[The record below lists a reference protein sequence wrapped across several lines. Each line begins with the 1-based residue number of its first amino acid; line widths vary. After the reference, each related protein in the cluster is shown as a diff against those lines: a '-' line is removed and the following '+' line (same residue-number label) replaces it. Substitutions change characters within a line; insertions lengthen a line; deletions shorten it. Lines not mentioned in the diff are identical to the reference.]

1 MARLAVSQWEGR
13 RFRAAN
19 GRAGLLFPAIAL
31 LFVLCGAATGEP
43 SRVPAEAES
52 ARSVPGETVEQ
63 ALCRLIEGA
72 ATRNDLPV
80 DFFTRLI
87 WRESSF
93 RSGAVSPKG
102 AQGIAQFMPGT
113 AAERGL
119 ADPFDPEA
127 ALPASAALLAELQ
140 TRFGNLGLA
149 AAAYNAGPSRVER
162 WLGGQGGLP
171 LETQDYLIFV
181 TGRSAEDW
189 AADRAAALRPPA
201 AGAPA
206 EPMPLPPPP
215 KTDCLTVTAALRRG
229 GGEIAQEIATVTA
242 PWGVQLS
249 GNFSKARALSSY
261 QRTQKRYAALLE
273 GTEPMIIGTRLRS
286 RGSRA
291 FYRVR
296 VAQPSR
302 EAATALCN
310 RLRRAGGACIVL
322 PS

>member
-1 MARLAVSQWEGR
+1 MVQQAASQWEGR
-13 RFRAAN
+13 RSGAAN
-19 GRAGLLFPAIAL
+19 ARRGALFPALLL
-31 LFVLCGAATGEP
+31 LFALCGAATGEP
-43 SRVPAEAES
+43 SRVPAQAES
-52 ARSVPGETVEQ
+52 TRSAQGETVEQ

-72 ATRNDLPV
+72 AARNDLPI

-140 TRFGNLGLA
+140 SRFGNLGLA
-149 AAAYNAGPSRVER
+149 AAAYNAGPARVER
-162 WLGGQGGLP
+162 WLAGQGGLP
-171 LETQDYLIFV
+171 LETQDYLVFV
-181 TGRSAEDW
+181 TGRAAEDW

-201 AGAPA
+201 TGAPA
-206 EPMPLPPPP
+206 EPPPPPLPP

-261 QRTQKRYAALLE
+261 QRAQKRYAAVLE

-296 VAQPSR
+296 VAQPTR
-302 EAATALCN
+302 DAATALCN
-310 RLRRAGGACIVL
+310 KLRRAGGACIVL